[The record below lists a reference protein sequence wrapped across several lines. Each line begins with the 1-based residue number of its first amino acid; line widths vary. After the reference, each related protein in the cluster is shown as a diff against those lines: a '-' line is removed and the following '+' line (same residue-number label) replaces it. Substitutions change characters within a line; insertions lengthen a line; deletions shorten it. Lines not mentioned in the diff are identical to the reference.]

1 MPRIIHRALLERLVR
16 LPEVQ
21 GSLRDFRS
29 LTGLELRLLDEYG
42 ADVARRRAKPA
53 LCAAIQRSVA
63 GCQLCDRTRRRL
75 LRRDATGTARCHC
88 DAGLEEVAVPLRVTG
103 QTVGF
108 LVFSGFRH
116 QAAGEAELRRARH
129 LLGRAGV
136 DLPAGRHRALLQQA
150 RRTSPAQA
158 AAMARL
164 AGTLAQHFGLLA
176 SRHALKEGR
185 SLPPLA
191 HHARRHIRS
200 HGLGEHCRLT
210 DVARACG
217 VSPSHLS
224 RVFHQSTGLT
234 LSDYLARL
242 RVDHAVELLRDPR
255 RTVTEAAFASGFR
268 SLSQFN
274 RTFKR
279 LAGCTPTG
287 FRNSSARGVRR
298 VQSDE
303 GNPPDAPAHARGG

>member
-16 LPEVQ
+16 LPEVDAC
-21 GSLRDFRS
+21 LNDFRS

-42 ADVARRRAKPA
+42 RDVTPAQAKPG
-53 LCAAIQRSVA
+53 LCAALQRSAA
-63 GCQLCDRTRRRL
+63 GCQLCSRTQRRL
-75 LRRDATGTARCHC
+75 LQRGATEAARCRC
-88 DAGLEEVAVPLRVTG
+88 DAGLEEVAVPLRVSG

-108 LVFSGFRH
+108 LVFGGFRH
-116 QAAGEAELRRARH
+116 GLAGDGELRRARH

-136 DLPAGRHRALLQQA
+136 VLPTERHRVLLQRT
-150 RRTSPAQA
+150 RRTTPTQS

-164 AGTLAQHFGLLA
+164 VGTLAQHFGLLA
-176 SRHALKEGR
+176 SHHTLKETR
-185 SLPPLA
+185 ALPPLA

-200 HGLGEHCRLT
+200 HGLGDHCRLS
-210 DVARACG
+210 DVARTCG

-234 LSDYLARL
+234 LSDYLARF
-242 RVDHAVELLRDPR
+242 RVEHAVQLLRDER
-255 RTVTEAAFASGFR
+255 HTVTEVAFASGFR

-279 LAGCTPTG
+279 LVGCAPT
-287 FRNSSARGVRR
+287 RLRRATAHAVRR
-298 VQSDE
+298 KTK
-303 GNPPDAPAHARGG
+303 

>member
-21 GSLRDFRS
+21 ACLRDFRS

-42 ADVARRRAKPA
+42 TAVSRSRTKPG
-53 LCAAIQRSVA
+53 LCAALQRSAA
-63 GCQLCDRTRRRL
+63 GCRLCERTQRRL
-75 LRRDATGTARCHC
+75 LRRDATDTARCRC
-88 DAGLEEVAVPLRVTG
+88 DAGLEEVAVPLRVSG

-108 LVFSGFRH
+108 LVFGGFRH
-116 QAAGEAELRRARH
+116 QAASEMDLRRARH
-129 LLGRAGV
+129 LLGLAGV
-136 DLPAGRHRALLQQA
+136 ELPTGRHRTLLGQA
-150 RRTSPAQA
+150 RKTPASQA

-164 AGTLAQHFGLLA
+164 VGALAQHFGSLA
-176 SRHALKEGR
+176 SRHALKETR
-185 SLPPLA
+185 ALPPLA

-200 HGLGEHCRLT
+200 HGLGEHCRLS
-210 DVARACG
+210 DVASACG

-234 LSDYLARL
+234 LSDYLARF
-242 RVDHAVELLRDPR
+242 RVDHAAELLRDQR
-255 RTVTEAAFASGFR
+255 RSVTEVAFASGFR

-279 LAGCTPTG
+279 LVGCAPTG
-287 FRNSSARGVRR
+287 LRRSMSRAVRR
-298 VQSDE
+298 VPTDE
-303 GNPPDAPAHARGG
+303 GIPPTRPAPALGG